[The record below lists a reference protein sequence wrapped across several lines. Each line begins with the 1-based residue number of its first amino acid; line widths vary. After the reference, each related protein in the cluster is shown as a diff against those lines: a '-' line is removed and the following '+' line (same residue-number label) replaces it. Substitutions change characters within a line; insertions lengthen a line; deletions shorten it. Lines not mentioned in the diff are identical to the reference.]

1 MIAAAIKHI
10 WGIVNNRT
18 SQMTSTGNNVRIAW
32 SSDWL
37 PSPRIQQITQRHY
50 EFWVIGTVLMSK
62 SNWCMILSM
71 PPTIEFD
78 VWLVATMYWV
88 KAIIYLVPLPYTI
101 LSYFQRI
108 YAGEGI
114 HTRQKTKKVKN
125 IRNAKILFTFIIS
138 QCSILSRRKIQTHII
153 V

>member
-1 MIAAAIKHI
+1 MQENAINHNVIAAAIKHI

-18 SQMTSTGNNVRIAW
+18 SQMTSTGNNVRIRLTSFTKNSPNYTTALWILSDGHCFDVQVQLIYDHSPNW
-32 SSDWL
+32 SD
-37 PSPRIQQITQRHY
+37 
-50 EFWVIGTVLMSK
+50 
-62 SNWCMILSM
+62 SM

-78 VWLVATMYWV
+78 VWMVATMYWV

-114 HTRQKTKKVKN
+114 HTRQKTKKSEKYKK
-125 IRNAKILFTFIIS
+125 R
-138 QCSILSRRKIQTHII
+138 
-153 V
+153 